1 MRVRHT
7 YVARGPW
14 GGGAAAP
21 GVRGQQNNGCEE
33 RTGSSAWNAC
43 HLAHLP
49 CSQAAPRR
57 RVGGAERGTVR
68 PAAGSPREPTRAGTG
83 QPRRLGIILSF
94 HRVYQPGPV
103 RAAAPGPYPVA
114 RPVEGSRV
122 EARWGARYT
131 LGARDETTRTRG
143 DACPA
148 MFPDRSAPAAGRV
161 APTGGS
167 LAIGSGHRTVV
178 PPSSGPPTKAPR
190 AIRPN
195 RFSIRHK
202 ARPCIRWLS
211 LRTPSDRIQTRSS
224 IQRDS
229 MRDLCVAETRTARV
243 RDRPCVGRG

>member
-7 YVARGPW
+7 YVARGPG

-94 HRVYQPGPV
+94 HRVYHPGPV
-103 RAAAPGPYPVA
+103 RAAAPGPDPVA

-122 EARWGARYT
+122 
-131 LGARDETTRTRG
+131 TRG
-143 DACPA
+143 SRRAGVRGIRSVRGTKQRVHAA
-148 MFPDRSAPAAGRV
+148 MRVRQCFPIAARQPRGTRGADWRFVSDRFD
-161 APTGGS
+161 TG
-167 LAIGSGHRTVV
+167 TVV

-190 AIRPN
+190 Y
-195 RFSIRHK
+195 
-202 ARPCIRWLS
+202 
-211 LRTPSDRIQTRSS
+211 
-224 IQRDS
+224 
-229 MRDLCVAETRTARV
+229 
-243 RDRPCVGRG
+243 

>member
-103 RAAAPGPYPVA
+103 RAAAPQA
-114 RPVEGSRV
+114 RTPLRDRSRARGSRRAGV
-122 EARWGARYT
+122 RGIRSVRGTKQRVHAAMRVRQCFPIAARQPRG
-131 LGARDETTRTRG
+131 TRG
-143 DACPA
+143 ADWR
-148 MFPDRSAPAAGRV
+148 FVSDRFD
-161 APTGGS
+161 TG
-167 LAIGSGHRTVV
+167 TVV

-190 AIRPN
+190 Y
-195 RFSIRHK
+195 
-202 ARPCIRWLS
+202 
-211 LRTPSDRIQTRSS
+211 
-224 IQRDS
+224 
-229 MRDLCVAETRTARV
+229 
-243 RDRPCVGRG
+243 